1 MLELLQFSFL
11 YIKKVVAYCYIH
23 FEYETKNKVSTN
35 DTLNDTIRL
44 TKNEQEILNLIV
56 NNKQI
61 TRKEIVNKTKLS
73 DRTISRAI
81 KHLQDE
87 KIILREGSKKTG
99 YWKVLK

>member
-1 MLELLQFSFL
+1 M
-11 YIKKVVAYCYIH
+11 
-23 FEYETKNKVSTN
+23 STN

>member
-1 MLELLQFSFL
+1 M
-11 YIKKVVAYCYIH
+11 
-23 FEYETKNKVSTN
+23 STN

-61 TRKEIVNKTKLS
+61 TREEIVNKTKLS

-87 KIILREGSKKTG
+87 KIILRKGSKKTG

>member
-61 TRKEIVNKTKLS
+61 TREEIVNKTKQNFQIELYQEQLS
-73 DRTISRAI
+73 IC
-81 KHLQDE
+81 KM
-87 KIILREGSKKTG
+87 KK
-99 YWKVLK
+99 LF

>member
-1 MLELLQFSFL
+1 M
-11 YIKKVVAYCYIH
+11 
-23 FEYETKNKVSTN
+23 STN

-61 TRKEIVNKTKLS
+61 TREEIVNKTKLS

-87 KIILREGSKKTG
+87 KITLREGSKKTG

>member
-1 MLELLQFSFL
+1 MHYLLDQDN
-11 YIKKVVAYCYIH
+11 CYIH